1 MINLSL
7 IDKESMIRLKFEGT
21 LSEKDHLAILAES
34 VSDIKKHLFKAEEIE
49 YVEKKLEYASIIT
62 LNQLYRNVYIIAFSS
77 NNFDYTSKEKLRK
90 TGAELCAL
98 LKKEKVQFIQL
109 TGSFQEGLLALTE
122 GLALS
127 AYTFGKYK
135 SATTVYFPESI
146 ALHSEGL
153 EESAV
158 RELQNLVEGV
168 YHTRNLINEPVNFL
182 TAEQLGEE
190 FKSLGKEA
198 GFNVE
203 VFDKQKI
210 TELKM
215 GGLLSVN
222 AGSPNPPTF
231 IIAEYKPANAIN
243 TRPYIL
249 VGKGVVYDTGGLSLK
264 PTPNSMD
271 LMKSDMA
278 GGAAVAGILYAVA
291 KNRLPLHIIGLVPA
305 TENRPDGNAMTPG
318 DVIRMYDGTSVE
330 VLNTDAEGRLI
341 LADALAYAAQYD
353 PLLVA
358 DLATLTGAAARA
370 IGKEGIVYM
379 GTAEQEY
386 KTRLENS
393 GRAVY
398 ERLVEFPLWEEYGKQ
413 LQSDIADLKNIG
425 SGDAGAITA
434 GKFMQHFVKYN
445 WLHLDIAGSAF
456 LTAED
461 SYRGKNGTG
470 AGVRLF
476 YDFFKNLSQHN

>member
-1 MINLSL
+1 MILLN
-7 IDKESMIRLKFEGT
+7 FEGNI
-21 LSEKDHLAILAES
+21 SEKENLAILADS
-34 VSDIKKHLFKAEEIE
+34 ISDIKKYLNKEEEIE
-49 YVEKKLEYASIIT
+49 YVEKRLETTSIIT
-62 LNQLYRNVYIIAFSS
+62 VNQLYRNVYIISFSRKG
-77 NNFDYTSKEKLRK
+77 FDYSNKEKLRK
-90 TGAELCAL
+90 TGAELCSL
-98 LKKEKVQFIQL
+98 LKKEKVKTIQI
-109 TGSFQEGLLALTE
+109 TGAFHEGILALTE

-127 AYTFGKYK
+127 AYNFSRYK
-135 SATTVYFPESI
+135 SAAISSFPESI
-146 ALHSEGL
+146 NIYSEGFN
-153 EESAV
+153 ES
-158 RELQNLVEGV
+158 EILDLQNIIDGV
-168 YHTRNLINEPVNFL
+168 YHTRNLVNEPVNYL

-198 GFNVE
+198 GFKVE
-203 VFDKQKI
+203 VLDKQKI
-210 TELKM
+210 TDLQM

-222 AGSPNPPTF
+222 LGSPNPPTF
-231 IIAEYKPANAIN
+231 IICEYKPANAIN
-243 TRPYIL
+243 TKPYVLI
-249 VGKGVVYDTGGLSLK
+249 GKGVVYDTGGLSLK

-278 GGAAVAGILYAVA
+278 GGAAVAGILYAIA
-291 KNRLPLHIIGLVPA
+291 KSKLPLYIIGLVPA

-318 DVIRMYDGTSVE
+318 DVIKMYDGTTVE

-353 PLLVA
+353 PLFVA

-379 GTAEQEY
+379 GTAKEEF
-386 KTRLENS
+386 KSMLENS
-393 GRAVY
+393 GKAVY

-434 GKFMQHFVKYN
+434 GKFMEHFVKYD
-445 WLHLDIAGSAF
+445 WVHLDIAGSAF
-456 LTAED
+456 LTSED

-476 YDFFKNLSQHN
+476 YDFFKKISQQN

>member
-1 MINLSL
+1 
-7 IDKESMIRLKFEGT
+7 MIRLKFEGSI
-21 LSEKDHLAILAES
+21 SEKENLAILAES
-34 VSDIKKHLFKAEEIE
+34 IAEVKKHLTKAEEIE
-49 YVEKKLEYASIIT
+49 YVEKRMETTSIIAV
-62 LNQLYRNVYIIAFSS
+62 NQLYRNVYIINVSS
-77 NNFDYTSKEKLRK
+77 KAFDYSDKEKLRK
-90 TGAELCAL
+90 TGAELCSL
-98 LKKEKVQFIQL
+98 LKKEKLKIIQI
-109 TGSFQEGLLALTE
+109 TGIFYEGLLALTE

-127 AYTFGKYK
+127 AYNFNKYK
-135 SATTVYFPESI
+135 SVASTSFPENI
-146 ALHSEGL
+146 HIYSEGL
-153 EESAV
+153 KETDILN
-158 RELQNLVEGV
+158 LQNLIEGV
-168 YHTRNLINEPVNFL
+168 YHTKNLVNEPVNFL
-182 TAEQLGEE
+182 TAEQFAEE

-198 GFNVE
+198 GFKVE

-222 AGSPNPPTF
+222 LGSPNPPTF
-231 IIAEYKPANAIN
+231 IISEYKPVNAIN
-243 TRPYIL
+243 TRPYVLI
-249 VGKGVVYDTGGLSLK
+249 GKGVVYDTGGLSLK

-278 GGAAVAGILYAVA
+278 GGAAVAGILYSIA
-291 KNRLPLHIIGLVPA
+291 KSKLPLYIIGLVPA

-318 DVIRMYDGTSVE
+318 DVIKMYDGTTVE

-353 PLLVA
+353 PLFVA

-379 GTAEQEY
+379 GTAKQDY
-386 KTRLENS
+386 KTMLENS

-434 GKFMQHFVKYN
+434 GKFMQHFVKYD
-445 WLHLDIAGSAF
+445 WVHLDIAGSAF
-456 LTAED
+456 LTSED

-476 YDFFKNLSQHN
+476 YDFFKKISQQN

>member
-1 MINLSL
+1 
-7 IDKESMIRLKFEGT
+7 MIRLKFEGNI
-21 LSEKDHLAILAES
+21 SEKENLAILAES
-34 VSDIKKHLFKAEEIE
+34 ISDVKKYLSKAEEVEYIE
-49 YVEKKLEYASIIT
+49 KRLETTSIIT
-62 LNQLYRNVYIIAFSS
+62 VNQLYRSIYIIHFSS
-77 NNFDYTSKEKLRK
+77 ISFDYSAKEKLRK
-90 TGAELCAL
+90 TGAELCSL
-98 LKKEKVQFIQL
+98 LKKEKLKTIQI
-109 TGSFQEGLLALTE
+109 TGSFHEGMLALTE

-127 AYTFGKYK
+127 AYNFSKYK
-135 SATTVYFPESI
+135 SAASTIYPEIITLS
-146 ALHSEGL
+146 SEGL
-153 EESAV
+153 KETDILDLE
-158 RELQNLVEGV
+158 NLIEGI
-168 YHTRNLINEPVNFL
+168 YHTRNLVNEPVNFL
-182 TAEQLGEE
+182 TAEQFGEE

-198 GFNVE
+198 GFKVE

-210 TELKM
+210 TDLKM

-222 AGSPNPPTF
+222 LGSPNPPTF
-231 IIAEYKPANAIN
+231 IVSEYKPVNAIN
-243 TRPYIL
+243 TRPYVLI
-249 VGKGVVYDTGGLSLK
+249 GKGVVYDTGGLSLK

-278 GGAAVAGILYAVA
+278 GGAAVAGILYAIA
-291 KNRLPLHIIGLVPA
+291 KNKLPLYIIGLVPA

-318 DVIRMYDGTSVE
+318 DVIKMYDGTTVE

-353 PLLVA
+353 PLFVA

-379 GTAEQEY
+379 GTAKQDY
-386 KTRLENS
+386 KTLLENS

-434 GKFMQHFVKYN
+434 GKFMQHFVKYD
-445 WLHLDIAGSAF
+445 WVHLDIAGSAF
-456 LTAED
+456 LTSED

-476 YDFFKNLSQHN
+476 YDFFKKISQQN

>member
-1 MINLSL
+1 
-7 IDKESMIRLKFEGT
+7 MIRLNFEGNI
-21 LSEKDHLAILAES
+21 SETENLAILADS
-34 VSDIKKHLFKAEEIE
+34 ITDVKKYLNKAEEIE
-49 YVEKKLEYASIIT
+49 YVEKKLETTSIVAV
-62 LNQLYRNVYIIAFSS
+62 NQLYRNVYIISFNSKT
-77 NNFDYTSKEKLRK
+77 FDYSNKEKLRK
-90 TGAELCAL
+90 TGAELCSL
-98 LKKEKVQFIQL
+98 IKKEKLKTIQI
-109 TGSFQEGLLALTE
+109 TGSFGEGTLALAE
-122 GLALS
+122 GIALS
-127 AYTFGKYK
+127 AYNFSKYK
-135 SATTVYFPESI
+135 SAATSTFPEKI
-146 ALHSEGL
+146 NIYSEDL
-153 EESAV
+153 NESDILD
-158 RELQNLVEGV
+158 LQNIIHGV
-168 YHTRNLINEPVNFL
+168 YHTRNLVNEPVNFL
-182 TAEQLGEE
+182 TAEQLGKE
-190 FKSLGKEA
+190 FKALGKEA

-210 TELKM
+210 TDLKM

-222 AGSPNPPTF
+222 LGSPNPPVF

-243 TRPYIL
+243 AKPYVLI
-249 VGKGVVYDTGGLSLK
+249 GKGVVYDTGGLSLK

-278 GGAAVAGILYAVA
+278 GGAAVAGILYAIA
-291 KNRLPLHIIGLVPA
+291 KSKLPLYIIGLVPA

-318 DVIRMYDGTSVE
+318 DVIKMYDGTTVE

-353 PLLVA
+353 PVFVA

-379 GTAEQEY
+379 GTAKEEL
-386 KTRLENS
+386 KNILENS
-393 GRAVY
+393 GKTVY

-434 GKFMQHFVKYN
+434 GKFMQHFVKYD

-456 LTAED
+456 LTSED

-470 AGVRLF
+470 TGVRLF
-476 YDFFKNLSQHN
+476 YDFFKKLSQQN